1 MSDPTTMP
9 AEEWQDFS
17 VSLVRNDPMFR
28 LQRRLGLIPPDGSG
42 VARRAVFWT
51 LVAWLPIAVWAVL
64 NQRALPGPVDEPLL
78 RHFAVHTRLLIGI
91 PAFHLA
97 ETLVHRAMRRFLP
110 YLVQS
115 GIVPPGTV
123 PAYQEVLRGVARFR
137 DRTLPWI
144 AILGLT
150 VVLSA
155 YNVTAQRIDELNWAM
170 VGASGQTLGFGGLWY
185 MVVGRAIFL
194 ILLLGWLWRLF
205 LSFRLFRGLARLDL
219 ALVPTHAG
227 RVAGLAVVEYLP
239 AAFAPVIFAVS
250 AVLAATWGHEVLYH
264 GVHVTALRTAMI
276 AFVLLV
282 LVLFLSPSLALAPLL
297 VRTKKK
303 ALLDYGALIGDQGRL
318 VHRRWIERQEVE
330 RTDILEAPEL
340 GPVADVNAL
349 YDPIRTMRPV
359 PVGLHTLAAVLLPAA
374 LPLIPVLAI
383 EIPVKE
389 LLLGLLKSMV

>member
-1 MSDPTTMP
+1 MRDPATMP
-9 AEEWQDFS
+9 AEDWKDFS
-17 VSLVRNDPMFR
+17 LSLVRNDPMFR
-28 LQRRLGLIPPDGSG
+28 LQRRLGLIPADGSG
-42 VARRAVFWT
+42 VVRRAVFWT

-64 NQRALPGPVDEPLL
+64 NRRALPGTVDEPLL

-97 ETLVHRAMRRFLP
+97 EALVHRGMQRFLP

-115 GIVPPGTV
+115 GLVPPDTV
-123 PAYQEVLRGVARFR
+123 PAYQDVLREVARFR

-170 VGASGQTLGFGGLWY
+170 MGAADQTLGFGGMWY

-205 LSFRLFRGLARLDL
+205 LFFRLFRGIARLDL
-219 ALVPTHAG
+219 ALVPTHAD
-227 RVAGLAVVEYLP
+227 RIAGLAIVEYLP
-239 AAFAPVIFAVS
+239 AAFAPVIFAIS

-264 GVHVTALRTAMI
+264 GVHVTALRTQMI
-276 AFVLLV
+276 AFVLLI

-297 VRTKKK
+297 IRTKKK
-303 ALLDYGALIGDQGRL
+303 ALLDYGALIGEQGRL
-318 VHRRWIERQEVE
+318 VRQRWIERREVG

-340 GPVADVNAL
+340 GPVADINAL

-359 PVGLHTLAAVLLPAA
+359 PVGLHTLAAVMLPAV